1 MKKKIYIIVILLLAG
16 IGLSAYAA
24 LQYRAKAALADA
36 DRGALKFDLQ
46 SGNLTVSGM
55 NLSELQKEKEESSV
69 SENCEQTLSANAPS
83 FTKEETIKVRGI
95 YVTGLMAG
103 SIYIDNLISLL
114 DETELNTMV
123 IDIKN
128 DKGNITYYMNLDSA
142 NRIGACVSNIADLH
156 SLMAKLKEHGIYT
169 IARIVCFKDPVLAA
183 GRPELALRRADG
195 MPVTDGNGLAWV
207 NPYRIEVWEYLTQI
221 AGAAADAGFD
231 EIQFDYVRFPVGRD
245 AASADYGV
253 DVNAYT
259 KEQAI
264 ADFLTYASE
273 RLHEKNVV
281 VGADVFGT
289 IIGSSVD
296 KGYTGQNYQVLG
308 SVLDVVSPM
317 VYPSHYK
324 EGVFGLDVPD
334 AHPYEAVLAALKGS
348 QKELEAVPKQDRA
361 IVRPWLQ
368 SFTATWVPG
377 HISYKG
383 DQIKQQI
390 QAVYDTGYDE
400 WILWNASN
408 RYPKEAFGPD
418 ERGQKQQ

>member
-1 MKKKIYIIVILLLAG
+1 MKKKIYIVAILLLAG
-16 IGLSAYAA
+16 IGVLVCAL
-24 LQYRAKAALADA
+24 LQYRVKETSADA
-36 DRGALKFDLQ
+36 DRGALKLNLQ
-46 SGNLTVSGM
+46 LDNLTVSGM
-55 NLSELQKEKEESSV
+55 NAEKPAKVKEEPSV
-69 SENCEQTLSANAPS
+69 SENCEKTLSQNEAS
-83 FTKEETIKVRGI
+83 FVQEGRIKVKGV

-103 SIYIDNLISLL
+103 SIYMDDLISLV

-123 IDIKN
+123 IDIKD
-128 DKGNITYYMNLDSA
+128 DKGKLTYYTKLDSA
-142 NRIGACVSNIADLH
+142 NRMGAGGTDIGDIQG
-156 SLMAKLKEHGIYT
+156 LMAKLKEHDIYT

-183 GRPELALRRADG
+183 GRPELALKKADG
-195 MPVTDGNGLAWV
+195 TPVTDGNGLAWV

-221 AGAAADAGFD
+221 AAEAADMGFD
-231 EIQFDYVRFPVGRD
+231 EIQFDYVRFPVGKD

-264 ADFLTYASE
+264 TDFLTYASD
-273 RLHEKNVV
+273 RLHEKNIV

-296 KGYTGQNYQVLG
+296 KEHIGQNYQVLG
-308 SVLDVVSPM
+308 SVLDVISPM

-324 EGVFGLDVPD
+324 EKVFGLDVPD
-334 AHPYEAVLAALKGS
+334 AHPYEAVLAALQSSK
-348 QKELEAVPKQDRA
+348 KELEAVPEQERA

-383 DQIKQQI
+383 EQIRQQI

-408 RYPKEAFGPD
+408 RYPGEALGED
-418 ERGQKQQ
+418 EGIPEE

>member
-1 MKKKIYIIVILLLAG
+1 
-16 IGLSAYAA
+16 
-24 LQYRAKAALADA
+24 
-36 DRGALKFDLQ
+36 
-46 SGNLTVSGM
+46 
-55 NLSELQKEKEESSV
+55 
-69 SENCEQTLSANAPS
+69 
-83 FTKEETIKVRGI
+83 
-95 YVTGLMAG
+95 
-103 SIYIDNLISLL
+103 
-114 DETELNTMV
+114 
-123 IDIKN
+123 
-128 DKGNITYYMNLDSA
+128 
-142 NRIGACVSNIADLH
+142 
-156 SLMAKLKEHGIYT
+156 
-169 IARIVCFKDPVLAA
+169 
-183 GRPELALRRADG
+183 

-296 KGYTGQNYQVLG
+296 KAYTGQNYQVLG
-308 SVLDVVSPM
+308 SVLDVLSPM